1 MMKTALAA
9 IPRSK
14 AAAAESGALA
24 RALRAGAAAK
34 AQEALPSRAAATAG
48 AEAEG
53 AFART
58 GLVRG
63 LATRASASPAP
74 KAALAQQKASVSLAW
89 EHLAQ
94 LAAKDEEDG
103 EKKKKDKEEVD
114 SAKAT
119 KETEEEKEGG
129 EDDDD
134 DDDDDEDELA
144 AAAAAMLGDSKLSGL
159 LNQTPLK
166 PSEIVS
172 ELDKHI
178 VGQREAKR
186 SVAIALRNRWRRLQL
201 GEDLRDEVQP
211 KNILMIGPTGCGKT
225 EIARRL
231 AKLAQAPFVK
241 VEATKF
247 TEVGFHGRDV
257 DKIIQD
263 LVESSMQITKQ
274 IKMEAQAREVERAVE
289 AQILDILT
297 GKSSKATRKSFR
309 ELLRKGELDKHSIT
323 IEAPA
328 QGPPGGQFPVAIEG
342 NSPNPVQMNQLFAQ
356 LGKMMGGQKKERRKM
371 TIAEAKRV
379 LADMEMDQRLE
390 NVDMTK
396 EAIHLAEQNGIVF
409 IDEIDKIVS
418 GDSRSSADASAEGV
432 QRDLLPLIEGSVI
445 NTKHGNVNTNH
456 VLFITSGAFH
466 LSSPS
471 DLLPE
476 LQGRLPIR
484 VELQGLTEKD
494 LYRILTVP
502 QANLVTQQI
511 NLLRTEGVEVK
522 FAADAIEY
530 MAHIAAE
537 VNNTIENIGARR
549 LHTIMERVV
558 EEISFFAPELIEH
571 FKNGSDLEDPE
582 LAKTYKV
589 EAGEGD
595 DLPTITITKD
605 IVASKIGD
613 LLQESDFDRFIL

>member
-1 MMKTALAA
+1 MLGALRRAMAQAPSALAA
-9 IPRSK
+9 GAARSGQAARLSSVSTVSRQATNLAPALRLRE
-14 AAAAESGALA
+14 AAAGDTS
-24 RALRAGAAAK
+24 AA
-34 AQEALPSRAAATAG
+34 EALLAMLSNRADSDDKKDGVAK
-48 AEAEG
+48 EP
-53 AFART
+53 
-58 GLVRG
+58 V
-63 LATRASASPAP
+63 
-74 KAALAQQKASVSLAW
+74 
-89 EHLAQ
+89 
-94 LAAKDEEDG
+94 KDEE
-103 EKKKKDKEEVD
+103 KKVQEAKD
-114 SAKAT
+114 S
-119 KETEEEKEGG
+119 KETESKTGG
-129 EDDDD
+129 DGGDDDD
-134 DDDDDEDELA
+134 DDDDDEEELMEA
-144 AAAAAMLGDSKLSGL
+144 AKALLGEDKMAGL
-159 LNQTPLK
+159 LDQTPMK

-201 GEDLRDEVQP
+201 GDDLRDEVQP

-231 AKLAQAPFVK
+231 AKLSQAPFVK

-263 LVESSMQITKQ
+263 LVEASIQITKQ
-274 IKMEAQAREVERAVE
+274 IKTEAQAREVERAVE

-309 ELLRKGELDKHSIT
+309 DLLRKGELDKHSIT
-323 IEAPA
+323 IDAPV
-328 QGPPGGQFPVAIEG
+328 QGGPGGSGPFPLAIEG
-342 NSPNPVQMNQLFAQ
+342 SAANPVQMNQLFAQ

-371 TIAEAKRV
+371 TIAEAKRI
-379 LADMEMDQRLE
+379 LADMEMEQRLE
-390 NVDMTK
+390 NVDLTK

-432 QRDLLPLIEGSVI
+432 QRDLLPLIEGSVV
-445 NTKHGNVNTNH
+445 NTKHGNVDTNH
-456 VLFITSGAFH
+456 ILFITSGAFH
-466 LSSPS
+466 VSSPS

-511 NLLRTEGVEVK
+511 SLLRTEGVDVE
-522 FAADAIEY
+522 FDAEAIKE

-558 EEISFFAPELIEH
+558 EEISFYAPELIDN
-571 FKNGSDLEDPE
+571 FKDGKPLADPE
-582 LAKTYKV
+582 LAKVYKV
-589 EAGEGD
+589 EPGKADG
-595 DLPTITITKD
+595 DLPRIIITKD
-605 IVASKIGD
+605 IVSSKIGD
-613 LLQESDFDRFIL
+613 LLQKSDFDRFIL